1 MVVGFSNNSMIKG
14 ERSVTQ
20 EQPSALTFNLE
31 ESVWLDQG
39 ERIQTIL
46 GLELEPELLIEEDE
60 HQVSI
65 KGGLHLFGQYVPF
78 EQEEVF
84 QDYDGGGK
92 PHRIDSV
99 RTTENGE
106 RELKHFFPIEVSIPL
121 NRIQSVDE
129 IYVQVDSFDY
139 DLPEP
144 SCIQLAADVTISGM
158 KDLQETHQAEKTIA
172 DPPEPFPTFSHEV
185 KIPDTETEATREADE
200 EVEEEEYEFEEETEA
215 EETYRAYE
223 EESYDDDS
231 ELETAADV
239 DEELEDDHIVS
250 EEEHEDTYV
259 HQVEQEVDSDT
270 SFPVRL
276 HQREEETDDATY
288 ALSEAYEEALED
300 ENVHLTDDEDRDEV
314 EEEHEAPK
322 AEKPVKE
329 KKRENALYLTEML
342 DKGDRETFT
351 KMKMCIIQENESL
364 DTIAERYGLSVQQ
377 LLRWNNMDLNHVE
390 AGEIIY
396 IPVQVKHD

>member
-1 MVVGFSNNSMIKG
+1 M
-14 ERSVTQ
+14 TQ

-84 QDYDGGGK
+84 QDYEGGGK

-99 RTTENGE
+99 RTTETGE

-158 KDLQETHQAEKTIA
+158 KDVQETHQAEKTIA

-185 KIPDTETEATREADE
+185 KIPNTESEATREADE
-200 EVEEEEYEFEEETEA
+200 EVEEEEYEFEEVEQEEYEFEEQTEA
-215 EETYRAYE
+215 EETYRTNE
-223 EESYDDDS
+223 GETFDHDS

-250 EEEHEDTYV
+250 EEEHEDTYA
-259 HQVEQEVDSDT
+259 HQVEQEVDSNT

-276 HQREEETDDATY
+276 HQREEEDSNDETR

-300 ENVHLTDDEDRDEV
+300 ESAHMSHGAYREDVEDEEQ
-314 EEEHEAPK
+314 EAPK

-377 LLRWNNMDLNHVE
+377 LLRWNSMDLNHVE

>member
-1 MVVGFSNNSMIKG
+1 M
-14 ERSVTQ
+14 
-20 EQPSALTFNLE
+20 
-31 ESVWLDQG
+31 
-39 ERIQTIL
+39 
-46 GLELEPELLIEEDE
+46 
-60 HQVSI
+60 
-65 KGGLHLFGQYVPF
+65 
-78 EQEEVF
+78 
-84 QDYDGGGK
+84 
-92 PHRIDSV
+92 
-99 RTTENGE
+99 
-106 RELKHFFPIEVSIPL
+106 
-121 NRIQSVDE
+121 
-129 IYVQVDSFDY
+129 
-139 DLPEP
+139 
-144 SCIQLAADVTISGM
+144 
-158 KDLQETHQAEKTIA
+158 
-172 DPPEPFPTFSHEV
+172 
-185 KIPDTETEATREADE
+185 
-200 EVEEEEYEFEEETEA
+200 
-215 EETYRAYE
+215 
-223 EESYDDDS
+223 
-231 ELETAADV
+231 
-239 DEELEDDHIVS
+239 
-250 EEEHEDTYV
+250 
-259 HQVEQEVDSDT
+259 
-270 SFPVRL
+270 RL